1 MGFTSALGRAPS
13 ATSTARLLFLPL
25 ENFWAI
31 RMGRTPNPRREP
43 NDLGNKK
50 QRLRDGQGAR
60 GAHGQSR
67 AAIGY
72 HAPGASLAAAYHG
85 REGSRARLGT
95 LGTEDVQA
103 TYPSFWGFFFFF
115 SSPNPLYRSVGRR
128 GNPCRHQT
136 VVRGSTSL
144 RSPKVPQELA
154 SPTPHGVLS
163 SSSFSF
169 SPCSFFLQK
178 LTSCLI

>member
-31 RMGRTPNPRREP
+31 RMGRTPKPRREP

-103 TYPSFWGFFFFF
+103 TYPSFWGFGFFFPPPTPCTGPLAAGETHADTKPLCEGPPPSGAPKCHKGWLLRHPTGCCHPPPSLSPPVPF
-115 SSPNPLYRSVGRR
+115 SSKS
-128 GNPCRHQT
+128 
-136 VVRGSTSL
+136 
-144 RSPKVPQELA
+144 
-154 SPTPHGVLS
+154 
-163 SSSFSF
+163 
-169 SPCSFFLQK
+169 
-178 LTSCLI
+178 